1 MDYLTLKKVHD
12 EKMKRLLKKTDPEK
26 LKFLLSLEK
35 GRKPFNPKRKPFK
48 IGRKFAIRIKPRSR
62 KLSKTRSSKLSKSKS
77 TISIPG
83 SKRKTSK
90 TRNPLLKF

>member
-12 EKMKRLLKKTDPEK
+12 EKMKRFLKKTDPEK

-62 KLSKTRSSKLSKSKS
+62 KLSKTRSKSKSKS

>member
-48 IGRKFAIRIKPRSR
+48 IGRKFAMRIKPRSR
-62 KLSKTRSSKLSKSKS
+62 KLSKSKS

>member
-12 EKMKRLLKKTDPEK
+12 EKMKRLLQKTDPEK

-35 GRKPFNPKRKPFK
+35 GRKSFNPKRNPFK
-48 IGRKFAIRIKPRSR
+48 IGRKFVIRSKSRSR
-62 KLSKTRSSKLSKSKS
+62 KLSKSKTR
-77 TISIPG
+77 ISISGSKG

-90 TRNPLLKF
+90 TKNPLLKV

>member
-48 IGRKFAIRIKPRSR
+48 IGRKFAIRIKSRSR
-62 KLSKTRSSKLSKSKS
+62 KLSKTRSKSKSKS